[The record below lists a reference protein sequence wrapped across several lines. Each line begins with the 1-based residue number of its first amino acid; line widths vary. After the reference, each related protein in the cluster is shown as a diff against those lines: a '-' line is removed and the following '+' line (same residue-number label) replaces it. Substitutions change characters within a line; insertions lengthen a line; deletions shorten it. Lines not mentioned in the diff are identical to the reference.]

1 MFQENFI
8 SLSDAWSWL
17 SHFGNTNILACL
29 LVTTVLV
36 ISWFA
41 VLITSK
47 KTNPP
52 LPPGPRSLP
61 LVGNLLSIDPDNL
74 HTYFANLAQT
84 YGPIMKLQL
93 GRKVC
98 IVITSPSLAREV
110 FKEQEINFINRDVT
124 AAGLEGSYG
133 GTDIVWTPYG
143 PEWRMLRKVCVHEML
158 SNTTLDS
165 VYSLRRREIRQTIQ
179 YIYSQIGSPVNV
191 GEQMFLTIMNVITNM
206 MWGSTVKGE
215 ERAVLGTKF
224 RQVVNEIAQLLGRPN
239 VSDFYPGLAR
249 FDLQGIQKKM
259 KGLAKRFDDI
269 FETVINERQKMGG
282 QEGINDFMEC
292 LLKLKSD
299 PEAKITFTMI
309 HLKALLMDMVV
320 GGSETTSNTLEFALA
335 EMMNKPQVMQKV
347 QEELQIVVGD
357 DDIVEESHI
366 HKLPYLYA
374 VMKETLRLH
383 AVIPLMVPRCP
394 TETSVIGGY
403 TVPKGSRV
411 FINVWSIHRDPSIWE
426 SPLEFIPERFLDDKW
441 DYSGKKFSY
450 FPFGSGRRICAGIT
464 MAERMFLLSLA
475 SLVHSFNWN
484 LPEGEKLNLSEKF
497 GIVLKKKVPLVAI
510 PTPKLSKPI
519 LYQ

>member
-1 MFQENFI
+1 MFQEQLIN
-8 SLSDAWSWL
+8 LSDAWLWW
-17 SHFGNTNILACL
+17 GNFRNMNIHACIL
-29 LVTTVLV
+29 ITTLLV

-41 VLITSK
+41 VFINLK
-47 KTNPP
+47 KTSPP
-52 LPPGPRSLP
+52 LPPGPRGLP

-74 HTYFANLAQT
+74 HTYFANLAKT

-98 IVITSPSLAREV
+98 IVVSSPSLAREV

-124 AAGLEGSYG
+124 AAGIEGSYG

-158 SNTTLDS
+158 SNSTLDS
-165 VYSLRRREIRQTIQ
+165 VYGLRRREIRQTVQ

-224 RQVVNEIAQLLGRPN
+224 RQVVNEIAELLGRPN
-239 VSDFYPGLAR
+239 VSDFYPGLATY
-249 FDLQGIQKKM
+249 DLQGIQKKM
-259 KGLAKRFDDI
+259 SGLIKRFDDI
-269 FETVINERQKMGG
+269 FETVISERQKLEG
-282 QEGINDFMEC
+282 QEGIKDFMEC

-299 PEAKITFTMI
+299 PDTKVPFTMTHI
-309 HLKALLMDMVV
+309 KALLMDMVV
-320 GGSETTSNTLEFALA
+320 GGSETTSNTMEFALA
-335 EMMNKPQVMQKV
+335 ELINKPQ
-347 QEELQIVVGD
+347 
-357 DDIVEESHI
+357 
-366 HKLPYLYA
+366 
-374 VMKETLRLH
+374 TLRLH

-394 TETSVIGGY
+394 TETSVVGGY
-403 TVPKGSRV
+403 TVPKGARV

-426 SPLEFIPERFLDDKW
+426 RPLEFDPERFLNDKW
-441 DYSGKKFSY
+441 DHSGKNFSY

-484 LPEGEKLNLSEKF
+484 LPEGMKIDLSEKF
-497 GIVLKKKVPLVAI
+497 GIVLKKKIPLVAI
-510 PTPKLSKPI
+510 PTPKLSKLE